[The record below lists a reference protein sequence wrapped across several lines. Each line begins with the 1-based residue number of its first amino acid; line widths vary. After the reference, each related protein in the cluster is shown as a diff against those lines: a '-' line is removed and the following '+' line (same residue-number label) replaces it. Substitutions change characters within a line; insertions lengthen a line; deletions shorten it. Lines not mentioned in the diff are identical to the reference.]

1 MPKGSLICPQ
11 TSNGKHSDYITFS
24 DNGIKTNKCVET
36 QSCSL
41 ENPIK
46 AKRYKPSGTQRPQP
60 MVREGMRKNMGE
72 VSSAIST
79 GLFPS
84 YHKCWAPGPPSLRSI
99 SPGLFGSGLVT
110 KPCLTLP
117 TSWTLACQAPLTMQF
132 SRQESWSGLPL
143 FSPHQIPRLAPSDTL
158 VSLWTREPS

>member
-1 MPKGSLICPQ
+1 MCRNTELLPGESHQSQKVQ
-11 TSNGKHSDYITFS
+11 T
-24 DNGIKTNKCVET
+24 
-36 QSCSL
+36 L
-41 ENPIK
+41 RNPEGPTYGE
-46 AKRYKPSGTQRPQP
+46 R
-60 MVREGMRKNMGE
+60 GMRKNMSE